1 MNSTGATAA
10 SSPSATATA
19 AQTAAAPTAVAPT
32 AVASTATA
40 SNTAVQG
47 SATQTATA
55 QSAPAQDAAA
65 QGGATQ
71 GTATQ
76 GTATQGTAVQGTAD
90 QSLFDLG
97 ASRIGSFDLSKI
109 DVLRT
114 SFAGFGVLIAVL
126 IAFLVVRRL
135 RKPAIVTLGDAEGTC
150 GICARVRAW
159 LQRMLAAIDYLST
172 RREWRYAQPWLLVL
186 GERSAGKGS
195 LIASVSET
203 WRHHPPKH
211 ADQLQAEGMQWSY
224 FRYGV
229 LIDGDGALAAA
240 DEGTPEAKQWNQGLK
255 ALNDLRPERPLD
267 GLLLCVSAR
276 TLRNAKQAQ
285 RIALA
290 ENVNRQLSQLQSS
303 IEFMLPVYVVVT
315 QCDDIPGFASYW
327 HSQVSER
334 QGQMIGY
341 SAIALDQSRT
351 PSDWVDSAFD
361 RVGAR
366 LREIQAD
373 VAAVSETIDDVDRF
387 FLFPTQFG
395 KLRDPIAQWMETVF
409 RTTAWQS
416 GYLFR
421 GLYFTGSVEADGT
434 VVEGV
439 RTDVDFV
446 DALVSE
452 KALREPALAKRTRDG
467 IWSRNRLIHQLQV
480 AALAAAVGLFIALGI
495 AGYKVSKQV
504 ASVVSAIESLDKVA
518 PRVPPAES
526 GECLARE
533 DVYPLLAQVSR
544 IETHSRYLAIPLS
557 WVDTRLTTGSAKII
571 GRSTVQNVLLPT
583 LSCLLEQRSRDLLMS
598 TRMPAAATGNALSR
612 ERADFRQLV
621 VDARALEDNLV
632 RFRTLSKQNG
642 DLSERQLIDMLN
654 ALSSYAFGEAL
665 PKDVWRKGG
674 VLDDAF
680 RKVEDVRMPIM
691 PNGLHVR
698 LAAAMEARSASLR
711 DALSREV
718 AVGDDLLARLNE
730 GQAPIL
736 DNTRR
741 MGIWLSWVQRSWL
754 GSSAE
759 RNPCQDIVNANKADV
774 EALIA
779 YYGNLPGMTGMLQ
792 RFGAKQCHQPEM
804 QTLTTMT
811 MAPYG
816 PMFIAGKGGLT
827 LAPELQGEL
836 SGLPSLIELPYMQL
850 NSTRPFACVG
860 AAADWRANEL
870 AEAAGY
876 LRQYEAFAAS
886 RKLPPLEE
894 GGRPL
899 YDHLARQSLAH
910 ALDDTLRRAQRVP
923 GDSQAELEA
932 ANRTDAQLTRVGDE
946 LAQGLDALKAVLNA
960 YASYGFSDGGT
971 EVRQCARGF
980 AADNL
985 GGVDALA
992 DVSRLYAPP
1001 VAVGTDAMFTL
1012 GGLPV
1017 TKDFLARQVARAQVL
1032 SGYADPFL
1040 TLLSDTPGV
1049 DDAWR
1054 DTPQTA
1060 AFWRNTRNEIDRYI
1074 NGKEP
1079 AGQIANLDAYFI
1091 TQLTGMTYAN
1101 CAGLLTA
1108 YTSPEYGNDLF
1119 SDRRRKLERQVQL
1132 RCRDQRQA
1140 QAESVYDALAT
1151 RFNRDLA
1158 GRYPFGELGARDAGL
1173 PAVRA
1178 FFLDYADQRESIVA
1192 ALNAMDG
1199 NRWRAAKG
1207 FVAELDAVAAFFAGN
1222 VGAPGEMAVVGLT
1235 TVFPA
1240 EPTRAI
1246 GGDQLLTWRLKVED
1260 TESVFPNGLKPL
1272 QWLPGDLLALQLRW
1286 AARSPWRPLTDPA
1299 QPGLSAQDAT
1309 ATFSMEGPWALLR
1322 FLDTY
1327 RMPNSRSTVPGQ
1339 TLLGF
1344 RVPVQSVTVGED
1356 GKPAHSEASVFM
1368 TWVLTTVDPKTQA
1381 EKTIVLPGAFPRS
1394 APVE

>member
-1 MNSTGATAA
+1 MILDVGTASSVPTAPAAAASTAAAPAAAVPAATA
-10 SSPSATATA
+10 P
-19 AQTAAAPTAVAPT
+19 TAAAPTA
-32 AVASTATA
+32 
-40 SNTAVQG
+40 
-47 SATQTATA
+47 
-55 QSAPAQDAAA
+55 AA
-65 QGGATQ
+65 QGA
-71 GTATQ
+71 
-76 GTATQGTAVQGTAD
+76 AD
-90 QSLFDLG
+90 SGGFDLG
-97 ASRIGSFDLSKI
+97 ALGLGSFDLSKI
-109 DVLRT
+109 DVLKT
-114 SFAGFGVLIAVL
+114 SLTGAGVLIAL
-126 IAFLVVRRL
+126 LLAFFAVRRL
-135 RKPAIVTLGDAEGTC
+135 RKPAIVTLGDAEGSC
-150 GICARVRAW
+150 GICVRVRAW

-186 GERSAGKGS
+186 GERSAGKS
-195 LIASVSET
+195 SFIASVSET

-229 LIDGDGALAAA
+229 LIDGDGVLAAA
-240 DEGTPEAKQWNQGLK
+240 DEGAPEAKQWNRGLK

-267 GLLLCVSAR
+267 GLVLCVSAR
-276 TLRNAKQAQ
+276 SLCNVKLSQ

-290 ENVNRQLSQLQSS
+290 ENVSRQLSQLQSS
-303 IEFMLPVYVVVT
+303 VEFMLPAYVVVT
-315 QCDDIPGFASYW
+315 QCDDIPGFASFW
-327 HSQVSER
+327 QSQAPDR
-334 QGQMIGY
+334 LGQMVGY
-341 SAIALDQSRT
+341 SAIAQDQSRP

-361 RVGAR
+361 RVGVR
-366 LREIQAD
+366 MREIQAD
-373 VAAVSETIDDVDRF
+373 VAARSETIDDADGF

-395 KLRDPIAQWMETVF
+395 KLREPLAQWMETVF

-434 VVEGV
+434 IAEGV
-439 RTDVDFV
+439 RGDVDFV

-452 KALREPALAKRTRDG
+452 KALREPALAKPTRQG

-480 AALAAAVGLFIALGI
+480 AAVAAAVGLFVALAI
-495 AGYKVSKQV
+495 AGYRESKQV
-504 ASVVSAIESLDKVA
+504 AAVVSAIDSLDKVA
-518 PRVPPAES
+518 PRVPAAES

-544 IETHSRYLAIPLS
+544 IETGSRYLAIPLS
-557 WVDTRLTTGSAKII
+557 WVDTRLTSGSATAI
-571 GRSTVQNVLLPT
+571 GRSTVQKVLLPT

-598 TRMPAAATGNALSR
+598 ARIPAAATGNVLSR
-612 ERADFRQLV
+612 ERSDFRQIV
-621 VDARALEDNLV
+621 VDARDLEDNLA
-632 RFRTLSKQNG
+632 RFRTLSKQN
-642 DLSERQLIDMLN
+642 DALDERQLIGMLD
-654 ALSSYAFGEAL
+654 ALSSYVFGEPL
-665 PKDVWRKGG
+665 PKDVWREGG

-680 RKVEDVRMPIM
+680 REVEDVREPVM
-691 PNGLHVR
+691 PNGLHAR
-698 LAAAMEARSASLR
+698 LAAAMEARSTSLR
-711 DALSREV
+711 AALSREV
-718 AVGDDLLARLNE
+718 AVGDDLLALLNE
-730 GQAPIL
+730 GQPPIL

-741 MGIWLSWVQRSWL
+741 MGIWLSWVQQSWL
-754 GSSAE
+754 GSSTE

-779 YYGNLPGMTGMLQ
+779 YYGNLPGMAGMLQ

-804 QTLTTMT
+804 QTLATMT

-816 PMFIAGKGGLT
+816 PMFIAGKGGLM
-827 LAPELQGEL
+827 LAPPLEDEL
-836 SGLPSLIELPYMQL
+836 SGLPALVELPYMQL
-850 NSTRPFACVG
+850 TSARPFACVG

-876 LRQYEAFAAS
+876 LRQYEDFAKS

-899 YDHLARQSLAH
+899 YDQLARESLAH

-923 GDSQAELEA
+923 GDSQADLEA

-946 LAQGLDALKAVLNA
+946 LAQGMDALKAVLNA

-992 DVSRLYAPP
+992 DISRLYAPP

-1032 SGYADPFL
+1032 AGYADPFL

-1060 AFWRNTRNEIDRYI
+1060 AFWGNTRDEIDRYTK
-1074 NGKEP
+1074 GKEP
-1079 AGQIANLDAYFI
+1079 AGQVANLDAYFV

-1101 CAGLLTA
+1101 CASLLAA
-1108 YTSPEYGNDLF
+1108 YTSPEFGNDLF

-1158 GRYPFGELGARDAGL
+1158 GRYPFGEPGARDAA
-1173 PAVRA
+1173 PAAVRA
-1178 FFLDYADQRESIVA
+1178 FFLDYADQRESILA

-1222 VGAPGEMAVVGLT
+1222 VGAPGEMDVVGLT

-1240 EPTRAI
+1240 EPARAI

-1260 TESVFPNGLKPL
+1260 AESAFPNGLKPL
-1272 QWLPGDLLALQLRW
+1272 QWFPGDRLALHLRW
-1286 AARSPWRPLTDPA
+1286 AARSPWRPLSDPA
-1299 QPGLSAQDAT
+1299 QPELSAQDAT
-1309 ATFSMEGPWALLR
+1309 ATFSIEGPWALLR
-1322 FLDTY
+1322 FIDTY
-1327 RMPNSRSTVPGQ
+1327 RMPNSRSAVPGQ
-1339 TLLGF
+1339 VLLGF
-1344 RVPVQSVTVGED
+1344 RVPLQSVAVGED

-1368 TWVLTTVDPKTQA
+1368 TWVLTTVDPKTQT
-1381 EKTIVLPGAFPRS
+1381 EKTIALPGAFPRS

>member
-1 MNSTGATAA
+1 MTLAA
-10 SSPSATATA
+10 
-19 AQTAAAPTAVAPT
+19 
-32 AVASTATA
+32 ATA
-40 SNTAVQG
+40 SPAP
-47 SATQTATA
+47 
-55 QSAPAQDAAA
+55 SAPTSAAQDVAA
-65 QGGATQ
+65 QGASAQSVAADSANAQAAAGHGALDLDALGLGSIDFTRIDLLK
-71 GTATQ
+71 T
-76 GTATQGTAVQGTAD
+76 
-90 QSLFDLG
+90 SL
-97 ASRIGSFDLSKI
+97 AGS
-109 DVLRT
+109 
-114 SFAGFGVLIAVL
+114 GVLIGL
-126 IAFLVVRRL
+126 LLAFLVVRRL
-135 RKPAIVTLGDAEGTC
+135 RKPAIVTLGNAEGSC

-159 LQRMLAAIDYLST
+159 LQRMLGAIDYLST

-186 GERSAGKGS
+186 GERSAGKSS

-203 WRHHPPKH
+203 WRHHAPKH
-211 ADQLQAEGMQWSY
+211 ADQLHAEGMRWSY

-229 LIDGDGALAAA
+229 LIDGDGLLVAA
-240 DEGTPEAKQWNQGLK
+240 DEGEPEAKQWDRGLK

-267 GLLLCVSAR
+267 GIVLCVSAS
-276 TLRNAKQAQ
+276 TLRNAKLSQ

-290 ENVNRQLSQLQSS
+290 ENVNRQISRLQTSV
-303 IEFMLPVYVVVT
+303 EFMLPAYVVVT
-315 QCDDIPGFASYW
+315 QCDSIPGFASFW
-327 HSQVSER
+327 QNQAPER
-334 QGQMIGY
+334 LGEMVGY
-341 SAIALDQSRT
+341 SAIAQDQTRL
-351 PSDWVDSAFD
+351 PSDWADSAFD

-366 LREIQAD
+366 MREIQTD
-373 VAAVSETIDDVDRF
+373 VAALRETIDDVDGF
-387 FLFPTQFG
+387 FLFPTHFG
-395 KLRDPIAQWMETVF
+395 ELRDPLAQWLETVF

-434 VVEGV
+434 RAEGV
-439 RTDVDFV
+439 RGDVDFV

-452 KALREPALAKRTRDG
+452 KALREPALAKPTRQG

-480 AALAAAVGLFIALGI
+480 AAVAVAVGLFVALGI

-504 ASVVSAIESLDKVA
+504 SAVVSAIDSLDKIA
-518 PRVPPAES
+518 PRVPAAES

-544 IETHSRYLAIPLS
+544 IDTRSRYLVIPLS
-557 WVDTRLTTGSAKII
+557 WVDGRLTSGSAAAI
-571 GRSTVQNVLLPT
+571 GNSAVRKVLLPT

-598 TRMPAAATGNALSR
+598 TRMPTAATGNALSR
-612 ERADFRQLV
+612 ERSDFRQLV
-621 VDARALEDNLV
+621 VDARDFEDNLV
-632 RFRTLSKQNG
+632 RFRTLSKQN
-642 DLSERQLIDMLN
+642 DALDERRLIAMLD

-680 RKVEDVRMPIM
+680 REIDDVREPIM
-691 PNGLHVR
+691 PNGLHAR
-698 LAAAMEARSASLR
+698 LAAAMDARSASLR
-711 DALSREV
+711 AALTREV
-718 AVGDDLLARLNE
+718 SVGDDLLALLNE
-730 GQAPIL
+730 GQPPIL

-779 YYGNLPGMTGMLQ
+779 YYGNLPVMTGMLQ

-804 QTLTTMT
+804 QTLVTMT

-836 SGLPSLIELPYMQL
+836 SGLPALVELPYMQL
-850 NSTRPFACVG
+850 TSARPFACVG

-876 LRQYEAFAAS
+876 LRQYEAFAKS
-886 RKLPPLEE
+886 RKLPPLAD

-899 YDHLARQSLAH
+899 YDSLARESLAH
-910 ALDDTLRRAQRVP
+910 ALDDALRRAQRVAD
-923 GDSQAELEA
+923 DSQAGLEA

-946 LAQGLDALKAVLNA
+946 LAQGMDALKAVLNA
-960 YASYGFSDGGT
+960 YATYGFSDGGT

-992 DVSRLYAPP
+992 DGSRLYAPP
-1001 VAVGTDAMFTL
+1001 VAVGTDTMFTL

-1017 TKDFLARQVARAQVL
+1017 TRDFLARQVARAQVL
-1032 SGYADPFL
+1032 AGYADPFL
-1040 TLLSDTPGV
+1040 SVLSDTPGV

-1060 AFWRNTRNEIDRYI
+1060 AFWRNTRDEIDRYTK
-1074 NGKEP
+1074 GKEP

-1091 TQLTGMTYAN
+1091 AQLTGMTYAN
-1101 CAGLLTA
+1101 CASLLAA

-1132 RCRDQRQA
+1132 RCTDQRQA

-1158 GRYPFGELGARDAGL
+1158 GRYPFGGMSSRDAGL

-1178 FFLDYADQRESIVA
+1178 FFLDYADQREGIVA
-1192 ALNAMDG
+1192 ALDAMDG

-1207 FVAELDAVAAFFAGN
+1207 FVAELDAVAAFFSGN
-1222 VGAPGEMAVVGLT
+1222 VGAPGQMGMVGLS

-1240 EPTRAI
+1240 EPARTV

-1260 TESVFPNGLKPL
+1260 TESTFPNGLKPL
-1272 QWLPGDLLALQLRW
+1272 QWMPGDSLALQLRW
-1286 AARSPWRPLTDPA
+1286 ATRSQWRPLADPA
-1299 QPGLSAQDAT
+1299 QPGLDAQDVT
-1309 ATFSMEGPWALLR
+1309 ATFSANGAWALLR
-1322 FLDTY
+1322 FIDTY
-1327 RMPNSRSTVPGQ
+1327 RMPNTRSTVPGQ

-1344 RVPVQSVTVGED
+1344 RVPVQSLVVGED

-1368 TWVLTTVDPKTQA
+1368 TWVLTTVDPKTQTG
-1381 EKTIVLPGAFPRS
+1381 KTIVLPGTFPRS

>member
-1 MNSTGATAA
+1 MLDAATASSIPAAPAVAA
-10 SSPSATATA
+10 SS
-19 AQTAAAPTAVAPT
+19 AAAPAAAVPTAVAPT
-32 AVASTATA
+32 AA
-40 SNTAVQG
+40 
-47 SATQTATA
+47 
-55 QSAPAQDAAA
+55 APTAAA
-65 QGGATQ
+65 QGA
-71 GTATQ
+71 
-76 GTATQGTAVQGTAD
+76 AD
-90 QSLFDLG
+90 SGGFDLG
-97 ASRIGSFDLSKI
+97 ALGLGSFDLSRI
-109 DVLRT
+109 DVLKT
-114 SFAGFGVLIAVL
+114 SLTGAGVLIVL
-126 IAFLVVRRL
+126 LLAFFAVRRL
-135 RKPAIVTLGDAEGTC
+135 RKPAIVTLGDAEGSC
-150 GICARVRAW
+150 GICVRVRAW

-186 GERSAGKGS
+186 GERSAGKS
-195 LIASVSET
+195 SFIASVSDT

-240 DEGTPEAKQWNQGLK
+240 DEGAPEAKQWNRGLK

-267 GLLLCVSAR
+267 GLVLCVSAR
-276 TLRNAKQAQ
+276 SLCNVKLSQ

-290 ENVNRQLSQLQSS
+290 ENVSRQLSRLQSS
-303 IEFMLPVYVVVT
+303 IEFMLPAYVVVT
-315 QCDDIPGFASYW
+315 QCDDIPGFASFW
-327 HSQVSER
+327 QSQAPDR
-334 QGQMIGY
+334 LGQMVGY
-341 SAIALDQSRT
+341 SAIAQDHSRP
-351 PSDWVDSAFD
+351 PSDWVDNAFD
-361 RVGAR
+361 RVGVR
-366 LREIQAD
+366 MREIQAD
-373 VAAVSETIDDVDRF
+373 VAALSETIDDADGF
-387 FLFPTQFG
+387 FLFPSQFG
-395 KLRDPIAQWMETVF
+395 KLREPLAQWMETVF

-421 GLYFTGSVEADGT
+421 GLYFTGSLEADGT
-434 VVEGV
+434 IAEGT
-439 RTDVDFV
+439 RGDVDFV

-452 KALREPALAKRTRDG
+452 KALREPALAKPTRQG

-480 AALAAAVGLFIALGI
+480 AAVAAAVGMFVALAI
-495 AGYKVSKQV
+495 AGYRESKQV
-504 ASVVSAIESLDKVA
+504 AAVVSAIDSLDKVA
-518 PRVPPAES
+518 PRVPAVES

-544 IETHSRYLAIPLS
+544 IETNSRYLAIPLS
-557 WVDTRLTTGSAKII
+557 WVDTRLTSGSATAI
-571 GRSTVQNVLLPT
+571 GRSTVQKVLMPT

-598 TRMPAAATGNALSR
+598 ARIPDAATGNVLSR
-612 ERADFRQLV
+612 ERSDFRQLV
-621 VDARALEDNLV
+621 VDARDLEDNLV
-632 RFRTLSKQNG
+632 RFRTLSKQNSAL
-642 DLSERQLIDMLN
+642 DERQLIGMLD
-654 ALSSYAFGEAL
+654 ALSSYVFDEPL

-680 RKVEDVRMPIM
+680 RKVEDVREPVL

-698 LAAAMEARSASLR
+698 LAAAMEARSTSLR
-711 DALSREV
+711 AALSREV
-718 AVGDDLLARLNE
+718 AVGDDLLALLNE
-730 GQAPIL
+730 GQPPIL

-741 MGIWLSWVQRSWL
+741 MGIWLSWVQQSWL

-779 YYGNLPGMTGMLQ
+779 YYGNLPGMAGMLQ

-804 QTLTTMT
+804 QTLATMT

-827 LAPELQGEL
+827 LAPPLEDEL
-836 SGLPSLIELPYMQL
+836 SGLPALAELPYMQL
-850 NSTRPFACVG
+850 TSARPFACVG

-876 LRQYEAFAAS
+876 LRQYEAFAKS

-899 YDHLARQSLAH
+899 FDDLARESLAH

-923 GDSQAELEA
+923 GDSQADLQA

-946 LAQGLDALKAVLNA
+946 LAQGMDALKAVLNA

-992 DVSRLYAPP
+992 DISRLYAPP

-1017 TKDFLARQVARAQVL
+1017 TRDFLARQVARAQVL
-1032 SGYADPFL
+1032 AGYADPFL

-1060 AFWRNTRNEIDRYI
+1060 AFWGNTRDEIDRYTK
-1074 NGKEP
+1074 GKEP
-1079 AGQIANLDAYFI
+1079 AGQVANLDAYFI

-1101 CAGLLTA
+1101 CASLLAA
-1108 YTSPEYGNDLF
+1108 YTSPEFGNDLF

-1158 GRYPFGELGARDAGL
+1158 GRYPFGEPGARDAA
-1173 PAVRA
+1173 PAAVRA
-1178 FFLDYADQRESIVA
+1178 FFLDYADQRESILA

-1207 FVAELDAVAAFFAGN
+1207 FVAELDTVAAFFAGN
-1222 VGAPGEMAVVGLT
+1222 IGAPGEMDVVGLT

-1240 EPTRAI
+1240 EPARAI

-1260 TESVFPNGLKPL
+1260 AESAFPNGLKPL
-1272 QWLPGDLLALQLRW
+1272 QWLPGDRLALHLRW
-1286 AARSPWRPLTDPA
+1286 AARSPWRPLSDPA
-1299 QPGLSAQDAT
+1299 QPELSAQDAT
-1309 ATFSMEGPWALLR
+1309 ATFSIEGPWALLR
-1322 FLDTY
+1322 FIDTY
-1327 RMPNSRSTVPGQ
+1327 RMPNGRSAIPGQ
-1339 TLLGF
+1339 VLLGF
-1344 RVPVQSVTVGED
+1344 RVSLQSVAVGED

-1368 TWVLTTVDPKTQA
+1368 TWVLTMVDPKTQT
-1381 EKTIVLPGAFPRS
+1381 EKTIALPVAFPRS